1 MTSLPYT
8 APRGLTL
15 IRENN
20 ADMIYF
26 TGAAPADGQPAVM
39 KVPASG
45 GELTVLEKGGQLVTP
60 VGIAVNG
67 AGVVYVADA
76 GAVFRVTLP

>member
-1 MTSLPYT
+1 M
-8 APRGLTL
+8 
-15 IRENN
+15 
-20 ADMIYF
+20 
-26 TGAAPADGQPAVM
+26 M

-76 GAVFRVTLP
+76 GAVFRVTLPGGIMR